1 MCGIIGYVGP
11 RPAGPIL
18 MEGLKRLE
26 YRGYDSA
33 GLAVLAPDHVLAVE
47 KRPGK
52 ISELESALNGR
63 LPAGSCGIAHTR
75 WATHGPPTR
84 ANAHPLL
91 SGPRDI
97 ALIHNGIIESAA
109 RQRPRLQ
116 GLGYE
121 FRSQT
126 DTEVLVHLI
135 DLAFRDTD
143 LLEDAVAAALSRIE
157 GTYGI
162 AVVSSRDPGK
172 IVVARNGSPVLLGI
186 GGKDEY
192 FVTSD
197 AAAVVAHTQ
206 RVVRLRDG
214 DSAVLSRDG
223 YRTFDPARRAVSRGA
238 QLVTWSAEEIGKGG
252 YDHYMYKEIREQ
264 PSSLRDVMRGRL
276 LEEEG
281 GARLGGIAKAE
292 RELLSAD
299 RIVIT
304 ACGTSWHA
312 GLIGAYMLEE
322 LTRIPVTAEYAS
334 EFRYRNAV
342 LSPGTLVLGISQ
354 SGETAD
360 TLAALREARRRG
372 CRTMG
377 IVNVVGSSIA
387 AETDFGVYLHAG
399 PEIGV
404 ASTKAFSSQIVALA
418 LFTLYLARRRTMPI
432 LEGREMVRALKE
444 LPGQVEETLK
454 VDGQTR
460 KLARVYR
467 DAPNFLYLGR
477 GYQFP
482 VALEGALKMKEVSYI
497 HAEGYPAAEMKH
509 GPIALIDENMPV
521 VVLAPRD
528 AVYAKTLS
536 NIEEVRARHGR
547 VIAVVND
554 EDDEVTAHAD
564 ERIVI
569 PSTIPALMPVLA
581 TVPLQLLAYHVAVL
595 RGCDV
600 DQPRNLAKSVTVE

>member
-18 MEGLKRLE
+18 LEGLKRLE

-33 GLAVLAPDHVLAVE
+33 GLAVLSPTDALTVE
-47 KRPGK
+47 KQPGK
-52 ISELESALNGR
+52 ISELEDSLNGR
-63 LPAGSCGIAHTR
+63 LPSGRCGIAHTR

-84 ANAHPLL
+84 ANAHPHL
-91 SGPRDI
+91 SPSRDI
-97 ALIHNGIIESAA
+97 ALVHNGIIESAA
-109 RQRPRLQ
+109 RQRPWLRDM
-116 GLGYE
+116 GYE

-143 LLEDAVAAALSRIE
+143 LLEDAVAAALARVE

-192 FVTSD
+192 FVASD

-223 YRTFDPARRAVSRGA
+223 YRTFDPARRAVRRGA
-238 QLVTWSAEEIGKGG
+238 QIVTWSAEEIGKGG

-281 GARLGGIAKAE
+281 GSRLGGLAKAE
-292 RELLSAD
+292 KHLLAAD

-322 LTRIPVTAEYAS
+322 LARIPVTVEYAS

-404 ASTKAFSSQIVALA
+404 ASTKAFSSQIVAWRSSPSTWRGGA
-418 LFTLYLARRRTMPI
+418 PCRSWRDARSCGRSRSCRRR
-432 LEGREMVRALKE
+432 L
-444 LPGQVEETLK
+444 
-454 VDGQTR
+454 R
-460 KLARVYR
+460 KRSRSTSRSGSSPACTE

-554 EDDEVTAHAD
+554 RNDEVTAHAD